1 MARLTK
7 KGPDQ
12 GADYAEALRSYLAEA
27 DEIPVTKGKRGVRVN
42 ITELVKRSGVPR
54 ASFYRNAACK
64 KQVDDALDTH
74 RHIEV
79 VDDEALE
86 SLKRKIAKLERAKS
100 DLLAQVYGLDGKLQ
114 RFRHIEELVD
124 LKHADALDRQQ
135 YVKTDDCEEED
146 DLKRRLAKLERANSD
161 LVTQIYEMRRKL
173 QRLQNFEDLVERG
186 RI

>member
-7 KGPDQ
+7 KGPEQ
-12 GADYAEALRSYLAEA
+12 GADYAEALRTYLAEA

-54 ASFYRNAACK
+54 ASFYRNKACK
-64 KQVDDALDTH
+64 DLAAEALGTH

-79 VDDEALE
+79 IDDEALDG
-86 SLKRKIAKLERAKS
+86 LRRKISKLERDKS

-124 LKHADALDRQQ
+124 LKHADALDRQKH
-135 YVKTDDCEEED
+135 VKNDDCGEED
-146 DLKRRLAKLERANSD
+146 DLRRRLAKLERANSE

-173 QRLQNFEDLVERG
+173 QRLQHFEGLVERG